1 MFEAGSDA
9 LPVPAPSVSKEQLAE
24 KHRETRE
31 KVIAELYSTETD
43 YCACLDLSLRTF
55 FAAPLPPTAAVSAE
69 DMETLFGHVEDV
81 MTLSQRLIDRLKAEA
96 VDQPFDEQIV
106 GECCVAV
113 CSFLHSFCQR
123 SGTKGKGSPYSIAE
137 RRVPELIPVLGS
149 QPAGDVSHKPGGRL
163 PLLVSAALPCI
174 DVIYSVMPSVL

>member
-1 MFEAGSDA
+1 VFEAGSDA
-9 LPVPAPSVSKEQLAE
+9 SPVPAPSVSKEQLAE

-106 GECCVAV
+106 GECV
-113 CSFLHSFCQR
+113 HSF
-123 SGTKGKGSPYSIAE
+123 
-137 RRVPELIPVLGS
+137 IPSVKDLV
-149 QPAGDVSHKPGGRL
+149 QKVKVARNRL
-163 PLLVSAALPCI
+163 PSI
-174 DVIYSVMPSVL
+174 GFRS